1 MTRNKRKVLTSIL
14 VGLLAISLVG
24 CGTEQPVEDSS
35 APVEEAKP
43 ITLNGAGATFPHPLY
58 TAMFDEYK
66 KQNPNVT
73 VNYQA
78 VGSGAGIKQISEQTV
93 DFGGTD
99 GPMKDEQLAE
109 AKGGEILHVPTA
121 LGAVAVV
128 YNVPGVSD
136 LRLAPD
142 VLTDIFLGKITKWN
156 DPRIAADNP
165 GVNLPDMPITVAHR
179 SDGSGTTF
187 IFVDYLSAVSSEW
200 EASVGK
206 GTSVNWPTGIGG
218 KGNAGVAGVVQQTP
232 GTIGYV
238 ELAYAK
244 QNNIAYA
251 ELKNKDGNWV
261 KPSLEGASAAA
272 AEAQIP
278 DDMRVSIVNAPGAD
292 SYPISGF
299 TWLLI
304 YKNQTD
310 KEKGT
315 AVVNLANWMIHD
327 GQELNEGLDYARLP
341 ENLVDR
347 VETNLKTVN
356 YQGESLLK

>member
-1 MTRNKRKVLTSIL
+1 V
-14 VGLLAISLVG
+14 
-24 CGTEQPVEDSS
+24 CC
-35 APVEEAKP
+35 
-43 ITLNGAGATFPHPLY
+43 
-58 TAMFDEYK
+58 
-66 KQNPNVT
+66 
-73 VNYQA
+73 
-78 VGSGAGIKQISEQTV
+78 
-93 DFGGTD
+93 GGTD

-109 AKGGEILHVPTA
+109 AKGGEILHIPTA

-128 YNVPGVSD
+128 YNVPGVSE
-136 LRLAPD
+136 LKLTPD

-156 DPRIAADNP
+156 DPRIAADNA
-165 GVNLPDMPITVAHR
+165 GVSLPDMPITVAHR
-179 SDGSGTTF
+179 SDGSGTTY
-187 IFVDYLSAVSSEW
+187 IFVDYLSSVSSQW
-200 EASVGK
+200 ESQVGK
-206 GTSVNWPTGIGG
+206 GTSVNWPVGIGG

-251 ELKNKDGNWV
+251 EIKNKDGKWV
-261 KPSLEGASAAA
+261 APSLEGPSAAA
-272 AEAQIP
+272 AEAEIP

-327 GQELNEGLDYARLP
+327 GQALNEGLDYGKLP
-341 ENLVDR
+341 ENLVAR
-347 VETNLKTVN
+347 EEALLKTIN
-356 YQGESLLK
+356 YQGEPLLK